1 MLGILAWA
9 PTKEILRLWRKEQS
23 RYNALAENQG
33 LARVAVRV
41 RQTWI
46 PEAEKA
52 DRCGTCHLGMIGEAP
67 LDRYP
72 PFDAHPPVPH
82 AAESFGCTYCH
93 SGQGRATEAGDAHG
107 EEGSWPHPIFA
118 AERTEAGCGSCH
130 SGVTVPLPEDVE
142 APTRSSP
149 SSAASG
155 VLEATRTLSS
165 YVCRECP
172 GTGWV
177 LAASS
182 CPTTAPLSCRGL
194 RPRVL
199 GAWLQTRSAPHLAR
213 GKMVFQQLGCGF
225 AVARRGRG
233 HG

>member
-1 MLGILAWA
+1 MSDPRHGPDVDSGDRWAHRSLKRWRWASATAAVSMLGILAWA
-9 PTKEILRLWRKEQS
+9 PTKEILRPWRKEQS

-142 APTRSSP
+142 
-149 SSAASG
+149 
-155 VLEATRTLSS
+155 
-165 YVCRECP
+165 
-172 GTGWV
+172 
-177 LAASS
+177 
-182 CPTTAPLSCRGL
+182 
-194 RPRVL
+194 
-199 GAWLQTRSAPHLAR
+199 GADEIVAEF
-213 GKMVFQQLGCGF
+213 GCLGCHQE
-225 AVARRGRG
+225 RRDG
-233 HG
+233 